1 MSDQNIAIELGE
13 GFSGDD
19 VVVLVDGDE
28 VWRGSSVTTNYS
40 VGIAE
45 VVRIP
50 APPQEA
56 TIEVQVRGKTDAQK
70 VDVTTAA
77 GEVRL
82 RARIDPAGSVALA
95 PAPEGPIY

>member
-1 MSDQNIAIELGE
+1 MSEQDIAIELGE

-19 VVVLVDGDE
+19 VAVVVDGSE
-28 VWRGSSVTTNYS
+28 VWHGSSVTTNYS

-56 TIEVQVRGKTDAQK
+56 TIEVQVRGKSDSAQVDA
-70 VDVTTAA
+70 TSAA

-82 RARIDPAGSVALA
+82 RARIDPAGAVALG